1 MVAAGRPV
9 ESALAYPH
17 QTFGA
22 AELYPTVEEKAAR
35 YAYGIC
41 RSHPLLDG
49 NKRVATACR
58 GVYLS
63 LENRIFRPSHEAL
76 LSIMRGGCRRVS

>member
-1 MVAAGRPV
+1 M
-9 ESALAYPH
+9 
-17 QTFGA
+17 
-22 AELYPTVEEKAAR
+22 EEKAAR

-76 LSIMRGGCRRVS
+76 LSIMRGVADGSVDYDRLLDWVRLESSQPKE